1 MTKPLHLILNT
12 IGMGQSLIELE
23 LNRVGLGS
31 RWLILVCGFVNH
43 WGSFQYV
50 ARPWRLEDSSMEPT
64 FHDGDVVLTTALN
77 SKLQKDDIVILKD
90 PFRPDQKICKR
101 VLGEILRC

>member
-1 MTKPLHLILNT
+1 
-12 IGMGQSLIELE
+12 
-23 LNRVGLGS
+23 
-31 RWLILVCGFVNH
+31 
-43 WGSFQYV
+43 
-50 ARPWRLEDSSMEPT
+50 MEPT

-101 VLGEILRC
+101 VLGEILLFQAVVVALVVGAADSYPGDTGSIPLVGLKKKDHAKLLDIFVKH

>member
-1 MTKPLHLILNT
+1 
-12 IGMGQSLIELE
+12 
-23 LNRVGLGS
+23 
-31 RWLILVCGFVNH
+31 
-43 WGSFQYV
+43 
-50 ARPWRLEDSSMEPT
+50 MEPT

-101 VLGEILRC
+101 VLGEILLFQAVAVALVVGAADSYPGDSGSIHLVGLKKKDHVKAARYPC